1 MDKVTETGSGK
12 ACVGILKE
20 IKKKNGAIRY
30 FCRRLMKVT
39 EHLAQAQKPII
50 SLEILPPAKGKSI
63 ESIFQLLDPFREFSP
78 AFINVTYHRAEQVFK
93 RRPDGSFE
101 RVEIRKRPGTVGIC
115 AAIMNRY
122 GIDAVPHLI
131 CGGFSKEE
139 TENAL
144 IDLHYLGVNNV
155 LALRGD
161 AAGNEKFFVPHP
173 QGHHYANELV
183 HQIVELNKGRYIEDE
198 IMDGVK
204 TDFCIG
210 VAGYP
215 EKHFESPNLDTDLY
229 YLKQKIDGGAS
240 YVTTQMFFENRHYYN
255 YVKACREH
263 GIEVPIVPGLKP
275 ITSKRQLTV
284 IPSIFNVEVPIELT
298 REMTAAKTEAA
309 CEQIGT
315 EWLLQ
320 QCRDLLANGAPV
332 LHFYTLGKPHVVCN
346 VLKQLF

>member
-1 MDKVTETGSGK
+1 
-12 ACVGILKE
+12 
-20 IKKKNGAIRY
+20 
-30 FCRRLMKVT
+30 MKVT
-39 EHLAQAQKPII
+39 EHLREAKKPII

-63 ESIFQLLDPFREFSP
+63 DSIFHLLDPFKEFSP

-115 AAIMNRY
+115 AAIMHRY

-173 QGHHYANELV
+173 KGHHYAVDLV
-183 HQIVELNKGRYIEDE
+183 EQIMQLNTGRYLEDE

-229 YLKQKIDGGAS
+229 YTKQKIDRGAS
-240 YVTTQMFFENRHYYN
+240 YITTQMFFDNKHYYS
-255 YVKACREH
+255 YEKACRDY
-263 GIEVPIVPGLKP
+263 GINVPIIPGLKP
-275 ITSKRQLTV
+275 VTGKRQLTV
-284 IPSIFNVEVPIELT
+284 IPSIFNVDIPVDLSRALME
-298 REMTAAKTEAA
+298 AKSDAA

-315 EWLLQ
+315 EWLLA
-320 QCRDLLANGAPV
+320 QCKDLLANNVPV
-332 LHFYTLGKPHVVCN
+332 LHFYTLGKPQVVIN
-346 VLKQLF
+346 VLKELF

>member
-1 MDKVTETGSGK
+1 
-12 ACVGILKE
+12 
-20 IKKKNGAIRY
+20 
-30 FCRRLMKVT
+30 MKVT
-39 EHLAQAQKPII
+39 EHLRQAAKPII

-63 ESIFQLLDPFREFSP
+63 ESIFTLLDPFREFSP

-93 RRPDGSFE
+93 RRADGTFE

-161 AAGNEKFFVPHP
+161 AAGNEKFFTPHP
-173 QGHHYANELV
+173 KGHHYAGDLV
-183 HQIVELNKGRYIEDE
+183 EQIVQLNRGRYLEDD

-229 YLKQKIDGGAS
+229 YLKQKMDGGGS
-240 YVTTQMFFENRHYYN
+240 YITTQMFFDNKHYYN
-255 YVKACREH
+255 YEQACRAY
-263 GIEVPIVPGLKP
+263 GIDAPIIPGLKP
-275 ITSKRQLTV
+275 VTAKKQLTV
-284 IPSIFNVEVPIELT
+284 IPSIFNVDIPVELS
-298 REMTAAKTEAA
+298 RALTEARSDAA

-315 EWLLQ
+315 EWLLA
-320 QCRDLLANGAPV
+320 QCKDLLAHGVPV
-332 LHFYTLGKPHVVCN
+332 LHFYTLGKPQVVYN
-346 VLKQLF
+346 VLKALF

>member
-1 MDKVTETGSGK
+1 
-12 ACVGILKE
+12 
-20 IKKKNGAIRY
+20 
-30 FCRRLMKVT
+30 MKVT
-39 EHLAQAQKPII
+39 EHLAQAKKPII

-63 ESIFQLLDPFREFSP
+63 ESIFNLLDPFREFSP

-93 RRPDGSFE
+93 RRQDGSFE

-173 QGHHYANELV
+173 KGHHYACDLV
-183 HQIVELNKGRYIEDE
+183 HQIVKLNKGSYIEDD
-198 IMDGVK
+198 IIDGVK

-215 EKHFESPNLDTDLY
+215 EKHFESPNIDTDLY
-229 YLKQKIDGGAS
+229 YLKQKMDGGGS
-240 YVTTQMFFENRHYYN
+240 YITTQMFFENKHYYA
-255 YVKACREH
+255 YEKACREY
-263 GIEVPIVPGLKP
+263 GIDAPIIPGLKP
-275 ITSKRQLTV
+275 VTAKRQLTE
-284 IPSIFNVEVPIELT
+284 IPSIFNVDIPVELS
-298 REMTAAKTEAA
+298 RAITAAKSDAA

-315 EWLLQ
+315 EWLLA
-320 QCRDLLANGAPV
+320 QCRDLLANGASI

-346 VLKQLF
+346 VLKELF